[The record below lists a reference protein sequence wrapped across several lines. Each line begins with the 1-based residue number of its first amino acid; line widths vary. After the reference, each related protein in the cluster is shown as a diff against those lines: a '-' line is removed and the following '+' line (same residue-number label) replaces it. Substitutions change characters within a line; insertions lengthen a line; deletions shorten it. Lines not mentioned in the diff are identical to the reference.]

1 MEAQKENM
9 NVSEVKKIF
18 MVIENSNYLNRLESN
33 QYSIFTQKF
42 HHSVSKTLRHFEGQV
57 INHDNNCYLVA
68 FTSATNAVLCALQIE
83 QKFKYVTPKFDEGNR
98 RLKIGLSAGFAI
110 EEEAGNFD
118 EAIAEATR
126 MCEVV
131 KDTLVISPI
140 VKGLYEKE
148 NRKAR
153 IDSHHIRTLKQ
164 GEVVFLNRL
173 MKASQLLWNEGNL
186 SLDHLRS
193 ALGCSRSSFYRR
205 VKKLTGKSP
214 HYFVREFR
222 LHRALNLLH
231 KRRGNI
237 SKIAFETGFKNP
249 SHFTRCFSEKFGML
263 PSKYAQHYI
272 D

>member
-1 MEAQKENM
+1 MEAQRANT
-9 NVSEVKKIF
+9 NISEVKRIF

-42 HHSVSKTLRHFEGQV
+42 HYSVSKTLRHFEGQV
-57 INHDNNCYLVA
+57 INHDNNSYLVA

-83 QKFKYVTPKFDEGNR
+83 QKFKYVTPKFDVGNR

-110 EEEAGNFD
+110 QEEAGQFD
-118 EAIAEATR
+118 EAITEAIQ
-126 MCEVV
+126 MCEIV

-148 NRKAR
+148 NRNAR
-153 IDSHHIRTLKQ
+153 IDTRHIRTLKKS
-164 GEVVFLNRL
+164 EMVFLNRL
-173 MKASQLLWNEGNL
+173 MRASKRIWSEGNL
-186 SLDHLRS
+186 NLDHLRS

-222 LHRALNLLH
+222 LHRALNMLH

-249 SHFTRCFSEKFGML
+249 SHFTRCFSEKFGIL
-263 PSKYAQHYI
+263 PSKYAQYYI